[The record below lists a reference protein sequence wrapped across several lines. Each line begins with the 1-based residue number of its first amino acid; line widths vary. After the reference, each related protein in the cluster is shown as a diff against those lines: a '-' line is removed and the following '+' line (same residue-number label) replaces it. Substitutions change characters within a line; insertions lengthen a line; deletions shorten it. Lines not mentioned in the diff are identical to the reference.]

1 MCNTKGMNYQNSTPK
16 KDRIKLVNK
25 LFDEGHTIY
34 IDSARGSGTGEYW
47 TQKTHEQLKK
57 WGLKYHKL
65 RCGYKFAADEYI
77 DDKGFNSENWFKC

>member
-1 MCNTKGMNYQNSTPK
+1 MNYQNSTPK

-57 WGLKYHKL
+57 WGLKV
-65 RCGYKFAADEYI
+65 I
-77 DDKGFNSENWFKC
+77 